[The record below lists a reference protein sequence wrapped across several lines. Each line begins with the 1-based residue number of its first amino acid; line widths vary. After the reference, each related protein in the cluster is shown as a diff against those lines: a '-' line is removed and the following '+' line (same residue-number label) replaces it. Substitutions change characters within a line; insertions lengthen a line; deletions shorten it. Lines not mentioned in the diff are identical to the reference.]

1 MDVLKGLGDGTFGS
15 LTHHSANS
23 LGMTTVATAD
33 FDGDGNLDIFAAEMG
48 RWGNTTNPD
57 PKGYVFFGDGKGGF
71 RRTIVTRGVGN
82 HESKV
87 ADLTGNGRVDILAK
101 PYNLDTPRIDVFL
114 NEGLAA
120 EQSK

>member
-1 MDVLKGLGDGTFGS
+1 MYFGRCCV
-15 LTHHSANS
+15 
-23 LGMTTVATAD
+23 GQ
-33 FDGDGNLDIFAAEMG
+33 
-48 RWGNTTNPD
+48 RQ
-57 PKGYVFFGDGKGGF
+57 GGF